1 MEPSTKYPATCIFSY
16 GGEFVRSSEAYTS
29 KRLLSFVLIL
39 VWYIKGMVNNFIQ
52 YILWDGKVLF
62 NLNGIFYVTC
72 CLTDIKRRNV
82 VSVISFPF
90 NILCG
95 KQSVDWSDKKV
106 KGITRFEGSPTG
118 GGGVHVAQ
126 VSCLVL
132 RLRFQLFCVS

>member
-1 MEPSTKYPATCIFSY
+1 
-16 GGEFVRSSEAYTS
+16 
-29 KRLLSFVLIL
+29 
-39 VWYIKGMVNNFIQ
+39 MVNNFIQ

-118 GGGVHVAQ
+118 GGGGGK